1 MKKLLWFGLLL
12 FLIGNS
18 NVVFSQTSGLKA
30 IDSMKNLLPKIEVD
44 SDQIRVLYRIAE
56 AYVTIDSDSALLYTK
71 RGLIFAHR
79 VKWKRG
85 IAALL
90 GLMGGLK
97 ADQGDFKLA
106 LAYHQR
112 AYAINKEIG
121 MLKTMAAN
129 FNDIGVV
136 YQRQGLFLKSQ
147 SCNFNALKLA
157 IAVKDNIH
165 IPLYYRNIGNI
176 FFEQSNYEMAVGYLN
191 KAMVG
196 YQKIDDYH
204 GIAGIYSFL
213 ADIYQL
219 RHDHKKAELNYRHA
233 IAIFKALD
241 DRIGI
246 AGAYSNM
253 AILYDNDFNKKLFF
267 LLKAQDIY
275 NRINPEYSLSI
286 TNLGNIGGTYADIYI
301 NKKMPAKLGPDIP
314 ASEEAIANLAALY
327 LNKAVAICKKIGDKD
342 NLNYFSD
349 NLAQLHEK
357 RGNYKLALLNFKL
370 SQSLEDTLYSQEN
383 KNKIAHLEAKSN
395 FQRKEDAYQK
405 QQILSSA
412 KQKQLVLYG
421 ILAIVLIVAIAAI
434 MLGKVRID
442 QLKLKNELQQK
453 LAEERTKEL
462 LHQNKLSESELK
474 AIRAQ
479 MNPHFIFNV
488 LNSIES
494 YILENDPKTA
504 SRLVQKFASLS
515 RLILENSTQ
524 SMVVADREWKALKL
538 YTELE
543 AMRFNNQF
551 SYIFNADEELDLCKL
566 MVPPML
572 VQPIIENSIL
582 HGLRNSTEDGN
593 YVKVSLSQQIDTITF
608 MVEDNGVGLQGSKK
622 MTNSSAIKSKSIG
635 LSAIRERIQILNTL
649 NKGENAA
656 FDIQSKTVGTQTV
669 TIAIL
674 TLPKVLKANKA
685 LILV

>member
-1 MKKLLWFGLLL
+1 MKKLLCIGLLL

-18 NVVFSQTSGLKA
+18 SMVFSQTSGLKA
-30 IDSMKNLLPKIEVD
+30 IDSMKNLMPKIKVD
-44 SDQIRVLYRIAE
+44 SDQIRGLYRIAE
-56 AYVTIDSDSALLYTK
+56 AYVSIDPDSALLYTK

-97 ADQGDFKLA
+97 ADQGDFKFA

-112 AYAINKEIG
+112 AYTINKEIG

-147 SCNFNALKLA
+147 SCNFSALKLA
-157 IAVKDNIH
+157 IAVKDTVH

-176 FFEQSNYEMAVGYLN
+176 FYEQSNYEKAVFYLH
-191 KAMVG
+191 KAMAG
-196 YQKIDDYH
+196 YQKNDDYH
-204 GIAGIYSFL
+204 GIAGIYSLL
-213 ADIYQL
+213 ANIYQL
-219 RHDHKKAELNYRHA
+219 KNDYKKAELNYRHA
-233 IAIFKALD
+233 LAIFKALD
-241 DRIGI
+241 DRMGI
-246 AGAYSNM
+246 AGVYSNM
-253 AILYDNDFNKKLFF
+253 GILYDNDFNKKLFF

-275 NRINPEYSLSI
+275 NHISPEYSLSI

-314 ASEEAIANLAALY
+314 ASKEAIANLAALY

-370 SQSLEDTLYSQEN
+370 SQNLEDTLYSQDN
-383 KNKIAHLEAKSN
+383 KNKIAHLEAKFN

-405 QQILSSA
+405 QQILNSA
-412 KQKQLVLYG
+412 KQKQLILYG
-421 ILAIVLIVAIAAI
+421 VLAIVLIIAIAAI

-474 AIRAQ
+474 AIRSQ

-551 SYIFNADEELDLCKL
+551 SYIFNVDEQLDLTKL

-608 MVEDNGVGLQGSKK
+608 IVEDNGVGLEESKK
-622 MTNSSAIKSKSIG
+622 TTANSSIKSKSIG

-656 FDIQSKTVGTQTV
+656 FDIQSKTVGNQAV

-674 TLPKVLKANKA
+674 TLPKVLKTN
-685 LILV
+685 